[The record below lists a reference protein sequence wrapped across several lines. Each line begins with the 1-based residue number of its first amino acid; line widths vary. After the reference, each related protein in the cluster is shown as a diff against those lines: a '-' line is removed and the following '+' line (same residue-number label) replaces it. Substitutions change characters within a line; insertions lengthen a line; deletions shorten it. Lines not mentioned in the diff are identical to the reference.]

1 MQKELT
7 QKDGWPRWLSRFIGP
22 LRIVAHTQVQLDVF
36 LRNHRIPKNK
46 VRRVFS
52 VHDVQGVRPET
63 PLVLLP
69 GWQECRDSDEI
80 FSVWHHRGGSVLR
93 ITEPRVLGQQPL
105 CENDTN
111 GDGDCHL
118 CARKGCFWPN
128 S

>member
-52 VHDVQGVRPET
+52 VRDVQGVRPET

-80 FSVWHHRGGSVLR
+80 FSV
-93 ITEPRVLGQQPL
+93 
-105 CENDTN
+105 
-111 GDGDCHL
+111 
-118 CARKGCFWPN
+118 
-128 S
+128 